1 MRITWSIF
9 GFASVLTH
17 LNFTAAF
24 QCQRSKLIRFS
35 KPSISHTS
43 IFSAR
48 ENVNEIDHS
57 NNEVK
62 SRRKFVAKSMSTIAF
77 SIGSSG
83 VLFPSIAKAGID
95 VSGLPVD
102 GRNGAGS
109 ISQQLRD
116 VQQTTAIK
124 TPATPQT
131 TSAPRLVID
140 PSIAVSA
147 RRLNSSPPILKKSA
161 LGTIARLDETV
172 IGPPD
177 SSIKYALASFEFPS
191 DWLQID
197 RLLGGIQFVDQRN
210 GDKLYLLQSKLP
222 SGTNLETVPKQFF
235 SDSIFDPKG
244 SIASGITIDEYKVSS
259 STTTSQIVNC
269 PQSGA
274 CSVPRRRLKMKYSTV
289 TGNGL
294 RVERRA
300 LVDAYELEGWVYM
313 LMVTQNAVKFE
324 AKGKERETVEN
335 IVDSFRFEA

>member
-1 MRITWSIF
+1 
-9 GFASVLTH
+9 
-17 LNFTAAF
+17 
-24 QCQRSKLIRFS
+24 
-35 KPSISHTS
+35 
-43 IFSAR
+43 
-48 ENVNEIDHS
+48 VNNIDHN
-57 NNEVK
+57 NNELK
-62 SRRKFVAKSMSTIAF
+62 SRRKFMAKSMSTFAL
-77 SIGSSG
+77 SIGF
-83 VLFPSIAKAGID
+83 FPSIAKAGID
-95 VSGLPVD
+95 VSGLPID
-102 GRNGAGS
+102 GSSTRNGANS
-109 ISQQLRD
+109 ISQQLKE
-116 VQQTTAIK
+116 VQQIPSPTA
-124 TPATPQT
+124 PSTPQPISPPKVT
-131 TSAPRLVID
+131 ID

-147 RRLNSSPPILKKSA
+147 RRINTAPPILKKSA
-161 LGTIARLDETV
+161 LGTIARLDETI

-177 SSIKYALASFEFPS
+177 SSIKYAIASFEFPS
-191 DWLQID
+191 DWLQLD

-222 SGTNLETVPKQFF
+222 SGTTLETVPKQFF

-244 SIASGITIDEYKVSS
+244 SISSGITIDEYKVSS
-259 STTTSQIVNC
+259 STTSSQIVNC

-274 CSVPRRRLKMKYSTV
+274 CSVPRRRLKLKYSTV